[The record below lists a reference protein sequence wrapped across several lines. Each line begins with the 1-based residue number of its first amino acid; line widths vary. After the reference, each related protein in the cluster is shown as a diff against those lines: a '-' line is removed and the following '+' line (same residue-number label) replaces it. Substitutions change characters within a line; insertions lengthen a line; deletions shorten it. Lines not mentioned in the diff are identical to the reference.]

1 MALVENNRKINIVQQ
16 IIFVLL
22 VLQMSVL
29 FSYKIG
35 IACLI
40 ITCLVSLAT
49 IVFIII
55 KQSDQISAIQKTL
68 YQLCTQALIQ
78 HLENNPDSNME
89 DTLSEYICNNL
100 LVISLLALQ
109 GRGILCVCWNRCT
122 QRFPIFIRIHSG
134 IHALYHRIEQL
145 QLFNIDYE
153 ASKHRYFCYLKNSDI
168 LLSPRFCPN
177 PSSAQYSLKCR
188 WVLHENDFSLLP
200 PPTTPDRN
208 STPCLKRLQCSRNN
222 YIRLS

>member
-109 GRGILCVCWNRCT
+109 GRGILCVC
-122 QRFPIFIRIHSG
+122 
-134 IHALYHRIEQL
+134 
-145 QLFNIDYE
+145 
-153 ASKHRYFCYLKNSDI
+153 
-168 LLSPRFCPN
+168 
-177 PSSAQYSLKCR
+177 
-188 WVLHENDFSLLP
+188 
-200 PPTTPDRN
+200 
-208 STPCLKRLQCSRNN
+208 
-222 YIRLS
+222 